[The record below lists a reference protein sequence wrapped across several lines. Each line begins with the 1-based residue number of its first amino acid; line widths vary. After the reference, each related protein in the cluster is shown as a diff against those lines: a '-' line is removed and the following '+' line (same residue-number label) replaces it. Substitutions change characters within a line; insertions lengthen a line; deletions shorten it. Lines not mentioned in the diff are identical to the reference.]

1 MAFRL
6 FPRLPTELRQQIW
19 NAALPREIGQT
30 LYCYKTGC
38 WEPRQLTEVD
48 EGFEPTHETNLYL
61 TFQEELL
68 DPVLFEIPLLFVNRE
83 ARIVAQQWLTRHGI
97 DSYQSKDDHSIV
109 FACRFNTD
117 RDSLYVDHD
126 ALSYF
131 IVEPGEREFAL
142 DLTGKPLM
150 FSPASVKHLA
160 LPVTVFLPEMGYE
173 LVYVLEEFY
182 SHIQEIWMV
191 VWPLPDFQPLSSLK
205 QNVNRRWEV
214 DPTRNET
221 ACQQVYNEALDGD
234 NKEAIR
240 KVTVQDLVQRVKVEI
255 NRATNGQLFKDL
267 VIRPVVALRK

>member
-173 LVYVLEEFY
+173 LVYVLVCNTFA
-182 SHIQEIWMV
+182 
-191 VWPLPDFQPLSSLK
+191 
-205 QNVNRRWEV
+205 R
-214 DPTRNET
+214 DPTSCFHHTNNLISVGRILLSHSRDLDGGLAPARFPASVKPKTE
-221 ACQQVYNEALDGD
+221 CQQTMG
-234 NKEAIR
+234 
-240 KVTVQDLVQRVKVEI
+240 
-255 NRATNGQLFKDL
+255 G
-267 VIRPVVALRK
+267 